1 MSPHQGESVDDGI
14 VCLYKE
20 TDQVVIA
27 ILCRQVERSQSQFR
41 LGVHE
46 GFMPQQHVGNLFMP
60 ILCRQVEGCFS
71 VIL

>member
-27 ILCRQVERSQSQFR
+27 ILCR
-41 LGVHE
+41 
-46 GFMPQQHVGNLFMP
+46 
-60 ILCRQVEGCFS
+60 
-71 VIL
+71 